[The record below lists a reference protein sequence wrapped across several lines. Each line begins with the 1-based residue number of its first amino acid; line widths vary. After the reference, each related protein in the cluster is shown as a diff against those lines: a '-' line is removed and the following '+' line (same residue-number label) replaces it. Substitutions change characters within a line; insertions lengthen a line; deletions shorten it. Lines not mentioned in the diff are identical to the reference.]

1 MILDQVKKNFIE
13 NKIQNGEREDGR
25 GLLDYRAIRVQKGF
39 VPNAEGSCLAQIGDT
54 KVLCGVKFD
63 VMAPFADRPD
73 EGVFMTN
80 SEFAPMAHPDFH
92 PGPPNEDSIELA
104 RVVDRGI
111 RSAELL
117 DVKNMFLEEGKV
129 LGLFID
135 LYVLDHAGN
144 LMDTAAL
151 SAMGALQ
158 DTQVPKY
165 ENGKIIRGEF
175 LGPLK
180 LADTIVTTTFER
192 IGSQYVVDATAAEEV
207 ASAGRLTL
215 GTAEGHFICA
225 SQKSGRAGITREK
238 YDQMIDW
245 AFQKHAELVR
255 TLEG

>member
-1 MILDQVKKNFIE
+1 MILDQVKKNFIQQ
-13 NKIQNGEREDGR
+13 KIQDGEREDGR
-25 GLLDYRAIRVQKGF
+25 GFFDYRPIRIQKGF

-63 VMAPFADRPD
+63 VMAPFADRPE

-80 SEFAPMAHPDFH
+80 AEFAPLAHPDFH

-129 LGLFID
+129 LGLFVD
-135 LYVLDHAGN
+135 LYILDHEGN

-151 SAMGALQ
+151 AAMGALL
-158 DTQVPKY
+158 DTKVPKY
-165 ENGKIIRGEF
+165 EGGKIVRNEF

-180 LADTIVTTTFER
+180 LSDTVVTTSFER
-192 IGSQYVVDATAAEEV
+192 IGSQIIVDAAPAEET
-207 ASAGRLTL
+207 ASSGRLTL
-215 GTAEGHFICA
+215 GTADGDLICA
-225 SQKSGRAGITREK
+225 TQKSGRAGITRPQ
-238 YDQMIDW
+238 YDEMMDV
-245 AFQKHAELVR
+245 AFQKHGELADA
-255 TLEG
+255 LKG